1 MFICYNLFVSGKM
14 VNLGDLFP
22 NFKADTTIGE
32 IEFHKW
38 IEGSW
43 AMLCS
48 HPADFTPVCTTE
60 LGRMAEMVDEF
71 KNRGVK
77 VIALSCNDV
86 QSHKDWIGDIQNYS
100 NLGTCVNQFPYPII
114 SDETR
119 HLAVQLGMVDP
130 QEKDKDGLPLTCRAV
145 FIIGPD
151 KRLKLSI
158 LYPATTGRNFTELL
172 RVIDSLQ
179 LTSENKVAT
188 PVDWKQGEDC
198 MVIPSVK
205 DEELK
210 TLFPKGVTT
219 IPVPSGKPYLRAT
232 PNPK

>member
-1 MFICYNLFVSGKM
+1 VILLSFKM

-60 LGRMAEMVDEF
+60 LGRMAELIGEF
-71 KNRGVK
+71 QKRSIK

-86 QSHKDWIGDIQNYS
+86 RSHKEWIGDIQKYS
-100 NLGTCVNQFPYPII
+100 NLASGDSEFPYPII

-119 HLAVQLGMVDP
+119 ELAVQLGMVDP

-151 KRLKLSI
+151 KRLKLSL
-158 LYPATTGRNFTELL
+158 LYPATTGRNFTEIL

-179 LTSENKVAT
+179 LTSEKKVAT

-198 MVIPSVK
+198 MVVPAVK
-205 DEELK
+205 DEELEN
-210 TLFPKGVTT
+210 LFPKGVKK
-219 IPVPSGKPYLRAT
+219 IPVPSGKPYLRST
-232 PNPK
+232 PHPK